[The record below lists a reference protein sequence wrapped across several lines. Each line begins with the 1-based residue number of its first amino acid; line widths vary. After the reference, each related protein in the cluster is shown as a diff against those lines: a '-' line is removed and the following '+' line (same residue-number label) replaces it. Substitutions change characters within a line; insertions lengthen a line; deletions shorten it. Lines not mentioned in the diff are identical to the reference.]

1 MCKAAGIP
9 GYRTNHSLRATSAT
23 RLYAAGTDEQLIM
36 ERTGHRSIK
45 GVRSYKR
52 TSEEQEQGIS
62 DILSR
67 AKRPQ
72 VTTLNPSPPVPST
85 STVPHIPDLPFFNQH
100 PLTYQH
106 HNNMTGNS
114 SIPAGFYLHSCNS
127 VVININKNH

>member
-1 MCKAAGIP
+1 MELADLLHADAMELFTQAVPANGDDSDSLFNELFLAVPTTVLSETNQFTAA
-9 GYRTNHSLRATSAT
+9 
-23 RLYAAGTDEQLIM
+23 
-36 ERTGHRSIK
+36 
-45 GVRSYKR
+45 
-52 TSEEQEQGIS
+52 